1 MAVYRNDATLARI
14 RTLFVIVTIVGLGMG
29 AVGLARLA
37 LEEGRGSL
45 AGGASVILAVI
56 GMGGLFFLRR
66 IGQVAVETNGE
77 GIVVRN
83 IASTR
88 QIAWP
93 DVEGFE
99 KDEGRRGVTETVV
112 RTSEGR
118 RYPITACGDPGPTC
132 RKIVE
137 KLRKELAAAQQR

>member
-29 AVGLARLA
+29 AVGLTRMA
-37 LEEGRGSL
+37 LEEGRGIL
-45 AGGASVILAVI
+45 AGGASVILVVI
-56 GMGGLFFLRR
+56 GMAGLFFLRR
-66 IGQVAVETNGE
+66 IGQVAVETSGE

-83 IASTR
+83 IGSTR
-88 QIAWP
+88 RIAWQ

-99 KDEGRRGVTETVV
+99 KDAGRRGVTETIV
-112 RTSEGR
+112 RTRGGG